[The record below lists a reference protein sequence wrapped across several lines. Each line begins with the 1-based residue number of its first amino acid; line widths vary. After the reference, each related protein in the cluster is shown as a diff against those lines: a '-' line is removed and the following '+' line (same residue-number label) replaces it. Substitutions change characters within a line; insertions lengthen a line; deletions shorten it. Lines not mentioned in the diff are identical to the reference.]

1 MKKNS
6 IRICGAGLAGLAT
19 AIELARG
26 GIPVTVYERKSA
38 VGGHR
43 CGDIEFLE
51 NWTQTGDVLE
61 WLEGMN
67 FDLNFRIVPI
77 HRITIAGPK
86 FKDRVDVQ
94 SQRPIMYQV
103 KRGPMSNTID
113 QGFYLQ
119 ALQAGV
125 QVRLGTSVREADCD
139 VVASG
144 PAVMG
149 GVGLGYAFQTN
160 LSDGV
165 YCVLD
170 NDLAPRGYGWLC
182 VGAGEATAAV
192 GITDNYTQLRP
203 CLDTFLA
210 TLQSHLHFEV
220 RNPRRF
226 GVYVNVASPIYAGSK
241 LGRLH
246 VGEAGGFQD
255 ALLGFGMRYAIRS
268 GYLAAQSVLT
278 ASDYE
283 CLWKNEFLSH
293 LAAGTV
299 NRMAAEILGCNLGYR
314 ALLLWMRAHR
324 KDFASFL
331 QKHYEMTWLR
341 RLAYSLYQ
349 LSPDLVGTCVF
360 GKTRYQRQFLK
371 LEPRG
376 EN

>member
-1 MKKNS
+1 MKRSPTK
-6 IRICGAGLAGLAT
+6 ICGAGPAGLAT

-26 GIPVTVYERKSA
+26 GSSVTVYERRSA

-51 NWTQTGDVLE
+51 NWTQTGNVLE
-61 WLEGMN
+61 WLGRMN
-67 FDLNFRIVPI
+67 FDLNFTVVPI

-86 FKDRVDVQ
+86 FKDRVDVE

-103 KRGPMSNTID
+103 KRGSMRQTLD

-125 QVRLGTSVREADCD
+125 QVRLGTSIPEAECD
-139 VVASG
+139 IVASG
-144 PAVMG
+144 PAVVG

-165 YCVLD
+165 YCLLD

-182 VGAGEATAAV
+182 VGAGDATAAI
-192 GITDNYTQLRP
+192 GITDSYTQLRP
-203 CLDTFLA
+203 CLDNFLA

-226 GVYVNVASPIYAGSK
+226 GVYVNVAPPIYAGCKS
-241 LGRLH
+241 GRLH

-268 GYLAAQSVLT
+268 GYLAAQSILT
-278 ASDYE
+278 GCDYE
-283 CLWKNEFLSH
+283 SLWKKEFQSH

-299 NRMAAEILGCNLGYR
+299 NRMAAEILGSNFGYR
-314 ALLLWMRAHR
+314 ILLLWMRTHR
-324 KDFASFL
+324 RDFAQFL
-331 QKHYEMTWLR
+331 QKHYRMTWLR
-341 RLAYSLYQ
+341 RMAYILYQ
-349 LSPDLVGTCVF
+349 LSPELVGTCVF
-360 GKTRYQRQFLK
+360 GKRRYQRQFLK